1 MLRLAATRLL
11 CGPCSASTTTTSL
24 AELSGEY
31 GDECRD
37 FWLEQHDCEGSDAY
51 TDLGLGPEQECVEF
65 TGCTATTRYCLYA
78 AEHGHQIGDYY
89 AAKRWPSSQL

>member
-1 MLRLAATRLL
+1 MWTMF
-11 CGPCSASTTTTSL
+11 GINDDHFTWQSFP
-24 AELSGEY
+24 GEY

-37 FWLEQHDCEGSDAY
+37 FWLEQHDCEGSNAY

-78 AEHGHQIGDYY
+78 AEHGHQIPSDYY
-89 AAKRWPSSQL
+89 AAETMAFFHSFD